1 VVGARG
7 FSVGCGQA
15 LLALVMKTKVPGIV
29 VLRNYLRAVCEGFSL
44 FDCEEFGGILVVR
57 PVTGNE
63 LDH

>member
-1 VVGARG
+1 
-7 FSVGCGQA
+7 
-15 LLALVMKTKVPGIV
+15 MKTKVPGIV